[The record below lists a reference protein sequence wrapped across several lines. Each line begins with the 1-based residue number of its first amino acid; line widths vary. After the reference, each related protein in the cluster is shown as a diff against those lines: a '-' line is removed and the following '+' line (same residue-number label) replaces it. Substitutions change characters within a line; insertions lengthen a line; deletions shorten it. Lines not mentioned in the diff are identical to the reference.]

1 METKRLP
8 SRPVEITPVQRPR
21 RGLFFSLRAKMI
33 VAFILVALVP
43 LSVMAYLDN
52 RTLTVDLTHAA
63 NQTLLATASQTAA
76 SLDAYINSIKNTL
89 NVEAQLPVFSNL
101 LSLPPDKQPG
111 SPEEKEAISLL
122 KDLQQR
128 GYILS
133 YSLVNRQGQVL
144 LDTSTSE
151 PGKLAPFLGLDLA
164 DPQHFMLS
172 FTTHLPYVS
181 PVLFEANAG
190 TPTIYYSAI
199 VKDKSGNPIGALISK
214 YNASTLQPLVFNDN
228 NLAGEGSFAV
238 LLDENQLRLA
248 QGVALQNLYKT
259 VAPMDPEKLAR
270 LQQVGRLPPGDRDKL
285 STDYRDFEQGLINS
299 TDRPTF
305 TAQESGAG
313 AEINLAGV
321 APLKSQPWLVAFMQP
336 QSVFLAPVRQQTRD
350 LALLGLVIAGVSIAA
365 AILVAQLLSNPIRR
379 LTQVA
384 EAVTAGDLQAQA
396 DIHSADE
403 IGNLA
408 LAFNTMTR
416 QLRRTLEGLEQR
428 VADRTQAQALTSE
441 KSERRANQLQTLA
454 GVAHT
459 ITSIKDPELL
469 LHDVTHLI
477 SQQFCYDH
485 VAIFL
490 LDKSGEYA
498 VLRAANSDAGQK
510 MLAQGYRLKV
520 GQPGILTE
528 AIVSGGPRTSMEKSS
543 ETARSDTPTLA
554 FARSEVACPLMI
566 AGKVVGIL
574 DVQSARS
581 ETFHTEDVEVLKILA
596 DQVAIAIENSNLF
609 SETRR
614 TLAELQALHR
624 QYLRQ
629 EWDRV
634 IALQNMH
641 GFQIEQGVISR
652 ISFTNDHPPAL
663 APDGEPN
670 RLLTINAM
678 KNESSTDAT
687 FTNVTRYSPAAGNP
701 ELVRHPELVEGRSF
715 PIAVRGEVIGLLNLE
730 KTGSDAD
737 WNPED
742 ISLVE
747 SVVDQLGIALEN
759 ARLLDEVRRRAA
771 REEQINRIATQVRS
785 SVNTET
791 ILQNTVRE
799 VGKALGAARAYIQ
812 LTPQKEHTAS
822 EIEESIP
829 A

>member
-8 SRPVEITPVQRPR
+8 SQSLEITPAQQPR

-33 VAFILVALVP
+33 VAFTLVALIP
-43 LSVMAYLDN
+43 LGVMAYLDN

-76 SLDAYINSIKNTL
+76 SLDAYINSVKNTL
-89 NVEAQLPVFSNL
+89 NVEAQLPVLSNL
-101 LSLPPDKQPG
+101 LSLPSEMQPG
-111 SPEEKEAISLL
+111 SSEEKEASSLL
-122 KDLQQR
+122 KDLQRR

-133 YSLVNRQGQVL
+133 YSLINRQGQVL
-144 LDTSTSE
+144 LDTSASE
-151 PGKLAPFLGLDLA
+151 PGKLAPFLGLDRA

-172 FTTHLPYVS
+172 FTTGLPYAS
-181 PVLFEANAG
+181 PVIFEPGTG
-190 TPTIYYSAI
+190 TPTIYYLA
-199 VKDKSGNPIGALISK
+199 VVNDKNRNAIGALISK
-214 YNASTLQPLVFNDN
+214 YNASTLQPFVVDNN

-248 QGVALQNLYKT
+248 QGVAIQDLYKT
-259 VAPMDPEKLAR
+259 VAPVDPEKLVS
-270 LQQVGRLPPGDRDKL
+270 LQQVGRLPPGNGDTV
-285 STDYRDFEQGLINS
+285 STDYRAFEQGLIDS
-299 TDRPTF
+299 TDRPNF
-305 TAQESGAG
+305 TAQESSTGS
-313 AEINLAGV
+313 ELNLAGV
-321 APLKSQPWLVAFMQP
+321 AQLKSQPWLVAFMQP
-336 QSVFLAPVRQQTRD
+336 QSAFLAPVRKQTRD
-350 LALLGLVIAGVSIAA
+350 MALLALVIAGVSTAA

-379 LTQVA
+379 LTHVA
-384 EAVTAGDLQAQA
+384 EKVTAGDLQAQA
-396 DIHSADE
+396 DIHNADE

-408 LAFNTMTR
+408 LAFNSMTR
-416 QLRRTLEGLEQR
+416 QLRRTLESLEQR
-428 VADRTQAQALTSE
+428 VADRTQALALTSE

-459 ITSIKDPELL
+459 ITSIEDPELL
-469 LHDVTHLI
+469 LRDVTHLI

-498 VLRAANSDAGQK
+498 VLRASNSEAGQK
-510 MLAQGYRLKV
+510 MLAQGYRLKI
-520 GQPGILTE
+520 GQPGILNE
-528 AIVSGGPRTSMEKSS
+528 AIMSGGPRSNMERSS
-543 ETARSDTPTLA
+543 VTGRSETPTLE
-554 FARSEVACPLMI
+554 FARSEVACPLML

-581 ETFHTEDVEVLKILA
+581 EAFHTEDIEVFKILA
-596 DQVAIAIENSNLF
+596 DQVAIAIQNSNLF

-624 QYLRQ
+624 HYLSQ

-634 IALQNMH
+634 TAMQNVR
-641 GFQIEQGVISR
+641 GFQIEQGMISPLPAEV
-652 ISFTNDHPPAL
+652 PPH
-663 APDGEPN
+663 DESNTVPN
-670 RLLTINAM
+670 
-678 KNESSTDAT
+678 S
-687 FTNVTRYSPAAGNP
+687 AAGP
-701 ELVRHPELVEGRSF
+701 AGRSF
-715 PIAVRGEVIGLLNLE
+715 QIAVRGEVIGMLNLE
-730 KTGSDAD
+730 KNDSDAD

-759 ARLLDEVRRRAA
+759 ARLLDEVTRRAA
-771 REEQINRIATQVRS
+771 REEQINRIATNVRS
-785 SVNTET
+785 SVNTEI

-812 LTPQKEHTAS
+812 LTPQKEPAAS

>member
-1 METKRLP
+1 METKRQP
-8 SRPVEITPVQRPR
+8 PQPGEITPTQRPR

-33 VAFILVALVP
+33 VAFILVALIP
-43 LSVMAYLDN
+43 LGLMAFLDN

-63 NQTLLATASQTAA
+63 NQTLLAAASQTAA

-101 LSLPPDKQPG
+101 LSLPPEAQPG
-111 SPEEKEAISLL
+111 SPEEKEANSLL
-122 KDLQQR
+122 RDLQRR

-133 YSLVNRQGQVL
+133 YSLLNRQGQVL
-144 LDTSTSE
+144 LDTSTNE

-172 FTTHLPYVS
+172 FTSGLPYVS
-181 PVLFEANAG
+181 PVIFEPEAG
-190 TPTIYYSAI
+190 TPTIYYLA
-199 VKDKSGNPIGALISK
+199 VVYDKNRNALGALISK
-214 YNASTLQPLVFNDN
+214 YNASTLQPLVVDNN

-248 QGVALQNLYKT
+248 QGLALQDLYKT
-259 VAPMDPEKLAR
+259 VAPLEPEKLAS
-270 LQQVGRLPPGDRDKL
+270 LQQVGRLPPGSADKL
-285 STDYRDFEQGLINS
+285 STDNRAFEQGLINS
-299 TDRPTF
+299 TALPNF
-305 TAQESGAG
+305 TAQENG
-313 AEINLAGV
+313 AEAELNLAGV
-321 APLKSQPWLVAFMQP
+321 APLKSQPWLVTFMQP
-336 QSVFLAPVRQQTRD
+336 QSVFLAPVRKQTRD

-365 AILVAQLLSNPIRR
+365 AILAAQLLSNPLRR

-384 EAVTAGDLQAQA
+384 GAVTAGDLQAQA

-428 VADRTQAQALTSE
+428 VADRTQAQALASE

-459 ITSIKDPELL
+459 ITSIEDPEQL

-498 VLRAANSDAGQK
+498 VLRAANSEAGQK

-528 AIVSGGPRTSMEKSS
+528 AIMSGGPRSSMERSS
-543 ETARSDTPTLA
+543 ETSLSETPTLA
-554 FARSEVACPLMI
+554 FARSEVACPLML
-566 AGKVVGIL
+566 AGKIVGIL

-581 ETFHTEDVEVLKILA
+581 EAFHSEDVEVLKILA

-634 IALQNMH
+634 TTVQKLR
-641 GFQIEQGVISR
+641 GFQIEQGVISVLTVALPQD
-652 ISFTNDHPPAL
+652 SEPTPVPSSQAGPA
-663 APDGEPN
+663 N
-670 RLLTINAM
+670 
-678 KNESSTDAT
+678 
-687 FTNVTRYSPAAGNP
+687 
-701 ELVRHPELVEGRSF
+701 RSF

-730 KTGSDAD
+730 MNDSDAE
-737 WNPED
+737 WSPED

-759 ARLLDEVRRRAA
+759 ARLLDEVTRRAA

-799 VGKALGAARAYIQ
+799 IGKALGAARAYIQ
-812 LTPQKEHTAS
+812 LTPQKEPAAS

>member
-8 SRPVEITPVQRPR
+8 TQPVDIALVQRPR
-21 RGLFFSLRAKMI
+21 RGLFFSLRAKMM
-33 VAFILVALVP
+33 VAFTLVALIP
-43 LSVMAYLDN
+43 LGVMAYLDN
-52 RTLTVDLTHAA
+52 RTLTDDLTHAA

-76 SLDAYINSIKNTL
+76 RLDAYINSLNIKL
-89 NVEAQLPVFSNL
+89 NIEAQLPAFSNL
-101 LSLPPDKQPG
+101 LSLPPEVQPG

-122 KDLQQR
+122 MDLQRR

-133 YSLVNRQGQVL
+133 YSLINRQGQVL
-144 LDTSTSE
+144 LDTTTSE

-172 FTTHLPYVS
+172 FTTGLPYVS
-181 PVLFEANAG
+181 PVIFEPGTG
-190 TPTIYYSAI
+190 TPTIYYSA
-199 VKDKSGNPIGALISK
+199 VVNDKSRNAIGALISK
-214 YNASTLQPLVFNDN
+214 YNASTLQPLVFDNN

-248 QGVALQNLYKT
+248 QGVAIQDLYKT
-259 VAPMDPEKLAR
+259 VAPMDPEKLAS
-270 LQQVGRLPPGDRDKL
+270 LQQVGRLPPGNRDKL
-285 STDYRDFEQGLINS
+285 STDYRAFEQGLLNS
-299 TDRPTF
+299 SERPNF
-305 TAQESGAG
+305 TAQESGIG
-313 AEINLAGV
+313 TKINLAGV
-321 APLKSQPWLVAFMQP
+321 ARLKTQPWIVAFMQP
-336 QSVFLAPVRQQTRD
+336 QSEFLAPVRKQTRD
-350 LALLGLVIAGVSIAA
+350 LVLLGLVIAGVSIVA
-365 AILVAQLLSNPIRR
+365 AILVAHLLSNPIQR

-384 EAVTAGDLQAQA
+384 GAITAGDLQAQA

-428 VADRTQAQALTSE
+428 VTDRTQALALTSE
-441 KSERRANQLQTLA
+441 NSERRANQLQTLA

-490 LDKSGEYA
+490 LDKSREYA
-498 VLRAANSDAGQK
+498 ELRAANSDAGQK

-528 AIVSGGPRTSMEKSS
+528 AIMSGGPRSSMERSS
-543 ETARSDTPTLA
+543 ETARPETPTLTHV
-554 FARSEVACPLMI
+554 RSEVACPLML

-581 ETFHTEDVEVLKILA
+581 EAFQTEDIEVLKILA

-609 SETRR
+609 SEASR
-614 TLAELQALHR
+614 TLAELQTLHR

-634 IALQNMH
+634 TTKQNVY
-641 GFQIEQGVISR
+641 GFKIERGVIS
-652 ISFTNDHPPAL
+652 AL
-663 APDGEPN
+663 AAALPPVDEPN
-670 RLLTINAM
+670 AIP
-678 KNESSTDAT
+678 D
-687 FTNVTRYSPAAGNP
+687 SPARPAS
-701 ELVRHPELVEGRSF
+701 RSF

-730 KTGSDAD
+730 KNGSDAD
-737 WNPED
+737 WNSED

-759 ARLLDEVRRRAA
+759 ARLLDEVTRRAA
-771 REEQINRIATQVRS
+771 REEQINRITTLVRS

-812 LTPQKEHTAS
+812 LTPQKEQAAA